1 MRQIQAQF
9 PRLKDRLLFEEFGER
24 KVILNLMILMYNF
37 NTAKIG
43 INEILNSFMS
53 KTKGFYNYT
62 EHNISDLADNM
73 FYV

>member
-1 MRQIQAQF
+1 M
-9 PRLKDRLLFEEFGER
+9 FEEFGER

-43 INEILNSFMS
+43 INEILNSFMT

-62 EHNISDLADNM
+62 ESNIIDTADDM
-73 FYV
+73 FM